1 MIVEER
7 MRTYTNSLDMGNTSF
22 LEELERKALLDR
34 VPIIRKEMQ
43 SFLKMFLAATRPQT
57 ILEVG
62 TAVGFST
69 LLMCEYGP
77 ADLKGRKG
85 IPDQPAYRGCHR
97 DPWKAGWNL

>member
-7 MRTYTNSLDMGNTSF
+7 MRTYINSLDMGNTPF
-22 LEELERKALLDR
+22 LEQLEKEALDNG

-43 SFLKMFLAATRPQT
+43 SFIKVLLAIHRPKR

-69 LLMCEYGP
+69 LLM
-77 ADLKGRKG
+77 LSL
-85 IPDQPAYRGCHR
+85 IHI
-97 DPWKAGWNL
+97 

>member
-7 MRTYTNSLDMGNTSF
+7 MRTYINSLDMGNTPF
-22 LEELERKALLDR
+22 LEQLEKEALDNG

-43 SFLKMFLAATRPQT
+43 SFIKVLLAIHRPKR

-69 LLMCEYGP
+69 LLMCE
-77 ADLKGRKG
+77 
-85 IPDQPAYRGCHR
+85 
-97 DPWKAGWNL
+97 